1 MLSRTADSLFWLARY
16 LERAENVAR
25 MLDVT
30 WRMSLMPRVNGA
42 DLSDWS
48 SALLSAAQK
57 DLFDLRYDEANARNV
72 IHFLGLDAENP
83 SSIHA
88 CVRKARENAREL
100 PGAVTAEMWE
110 SVNDTWFAI
119 KDLEYTDVSRNGF
132 HKFFDLVQGR
142 AHLFRGVT
150 YGTMLQDDAYQFL
163 RLGWFLERAGN
174 TARILDVNYHALLPT
189 GEPTDGAVDYHR
201 WAALLRSV
209 SAFKAYRRLY
219 RQAVAPRGVAE
230 FLVLCEDMPRSLH
243 ACYREIDSG
252 FARLRFA
259 YGSDLECYRL
269 GGELYARLKYG
280 RIDDVLRRGLHG
292 FLVQLVRDN
301 ETLGA
306 EIAHDFLM
314 EA

>member
-30 WRMSLMPRVNGA
+30 YRMSLMAQTNG
-42 DLSDWS
+42 LHSSDWS
-48 SALLSAAQK
+48 SALLAAGQK
-57 DLFDLRYDEANARNV
+57 ELFDLRYDEANVRNV
-72 IHFLGLDAENP
+72 IQFLGLDAENP

-88 CVRKARENAREL
+88 CIRKARENAREL
-100 PGAVTAEMWE
+100 PGAVTTEMWE

-119 KDLEYTDVSRNGF
+119 GDLEYMDVSRNGF

-163 RLGWFLERAGN
+163 RLGWFLERADN

-189 GEPTDGAVDYHR
+189 GGPVAETVDYHR

-219 RQAVAPRGVAE
+219 RQAIAPRGVAE
-230 FLVLCEDMPRSLH
+230 FLMFCEDMPRSLH

-252 FARLRFA
+252 FACLRSA
-259 YGSDLECYRL
+259 YRSDLECYRL
-269 GGELYARLKYG
+269 GGEIYARLKYG
-280 RIDDVLRRGLHG
+280 RIDDIFRRGLRD